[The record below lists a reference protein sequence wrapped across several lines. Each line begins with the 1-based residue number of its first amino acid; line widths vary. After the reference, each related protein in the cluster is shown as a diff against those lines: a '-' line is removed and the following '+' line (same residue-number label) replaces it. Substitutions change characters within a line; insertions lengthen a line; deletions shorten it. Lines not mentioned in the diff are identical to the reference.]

1 MSTCN
6 CQGLTVKI
14 LFIRHGFS
22 CANMMKASGRWGRFK
37 KAFIQ
42 DPPLTNR
49 GIKDITTIQPEVAK
63 QLGTPD
69 IVLSSTLLRA
79 QQTANFL
86 FPNKT
91 IIVAPYIKE
100 LGKTYDNQANHPQI
114 QKKIDRKA
122 KQLYNSNK
130 IYEGK
135 YITPVNDSWKTNYF
149 FVTGKHSKS
158 RCLRNA
164 QVSWSK
170 AQEVNYNKFI
180 FWLEDLIP
188 CLLFR
193 NLIKINKDNPL
204 LTIAVV
210 GHSSFMAKYIETM
223 EKTKP
228 NNVGIV
234 ELYFCLQ
241 KNINI
246 YTLNKVKQDCG
257 CPGIKNLKSLTGYR
271 PKNCNGV
278 VFSGIPVPKRL
289 NKNFN
294 SNCKILT

>member
-1 MSTCN
+1 MVKCE
-6 CQGLTVKI
+6 CQGLTIKL

-37 KAFIQ
+37 KAFVQ

-49 GIKDITTIQPEVAK
+49 GIKDITAIQPTVEK
-63 QLGTPD
+63 ELGVPD

-86 FPNKT
+86 FPTKT
-91 IIVAPYIKE
+91 VIVAPFIKE
-100 LGKTYDNQANHPQI
+100 LGSTYDNKANTPNI
-114 QKKIDRKA
+114 QKQVDKKA
-122 KQLYNSNK
+122 KQLYNSNR
-130 IYEGK
+130 IHEGTQ
-135 YITPVNDSWKTNYF
+135 ISPVKEQWNTNYF
-149 FVTGKHSKS
+149 FVTGKHSKT

-164 QVSWSK
+164 QVSWAT

-188 CLLFR
+188 CLFFK
-193 NLIKINKDNPL
+193 NLLKINKAKPI

-223 EKTKP
+223 EKGKP

-234 ELYFCLQ
+234 ELYFCLR

-246 YTLNKVKQDCG
+246 YTLHKIKQDCG

-271 PKNCNGV
+271 PQNCNGV
-278 VFSGIPVPKRL
+278 VFRGIPTPKTI